1 MVTNSGFIWIIKI
14 LFLSVL
20 WDYLVFSFPFCATAL
35 QKLEDGFWLKKDIP
49 NSFYSSLD
57 LASMGSEELAL
68 FFSFLFS
75 TCWESLTPESSRV
88 AKSQGENMFLIFH
101 FSQMYSLEGAKQ
113 THSGNSIC
121 WPFAVILP
129 QHLSNAV
136 WFHLCIPLFA
146 NSLFLFC
153 LIIKNYFYLYFHFIL
168 THFCLVHELS
178 HLLALHML
186 LKGDFDR
193 SPWDSVFSL
202 VDYFCPDSPYP
213 PDRLGSRYLLPK
225 HFFM

>member
-1 MVTNSGFIWIIKI
+1 MMVTNSGFIWIIKI

-101 FSQMYSLEGAKQ
+101 FSQMYSLEGARQ

-136 WFHLCIPLFA
+136 WFHLWIPLFA

-153 LIIKNYFYLYFHFIL
+153 LIIKKLFLFIFSFYFNPFFALYMNCHISLLCICYWKVIL
-168 THFCLVHELS
+168 IGAPEIQ
-178 HLLALHML
+178 
-186 LKGDFDR
+186 
-193 SPWDSVFSL
+193 
-202 VDYFCPDSPYP
+202 YFP
-213 PDRLGSRYLLPK
+213 
-225 HFFM
+225 